1 MTHTFGDRLMYIG
14 GEMTAGSGSDWI
26 TTVNPATEEP
36 IGRVPAATAQDIAAA
51 VAAAKAAQP
60 GWAKKSIFERGA
72 LLRALAAKFRERA
85 QDILTMEAT
94 DTGNTIAKLGADVQI
109 AAAYLEYFAG
119 LATEMKGDTVP
130 ASSGN
135 IHFSLREP
143 FGVVARIVPFNHPFM
158 FAGAHLAS
166 PLTAGNTVVVK
177 TPETSPL
184 TGSLL
189 AECCAEVLPPGVVN
203 IVSGTGLPAGDAL
216 VRHPDI
222 HRIGFTGSVP
232 TGLAI
237 QRAAAEVAV
246 KHVSLELGGKNPL
259 IVFPDADLDQVEAAS
274 IAGMNFSWA
283 GQSCG
288 STSRILAHE
297 SVYDE
302 LVERVAARTDAVKL
316 GDPLDPASEMGPVN
330 SAGHYKNVLRFVE
343 AGKRDGAK
351 LVAGGARPE
360 GEMFKKGYWLRP
372 TVFADCTMDMEV
384 AREEIFGPV
393 VSMLKWSTREQA
405 VEMANATAYG
415 LTAAIYTNDLKAAMT
430 TAQEVESGYVWI
442 NGVAQHYVGLP
453 FGGVKNS
460 GLGGEEALEELLSY
474 TRTKTVNVM
483 VSP

>member
-1 MTHTFGDRLMYIG
+1 MTETFGDRLMLINGEMVASEG
-14 GEMTAGSGSDWI
+14 GEWV
-26 TTVNPATEEP
+26 TTLNPANEEP
-36 IGRVPAATAQDIAAA
+36 IGRVPAATAADVRAA

-60 GWAKKSIFERGA
+60 AWAAKSIFERGA

-85 QDILTMEAT
+85 QDILTMEST

-130 ASSGN
+130 ASPGN

-166 PLTAGNTVVVK
+166 PLTAGNTVVIK

-184 TGSLL
+184 TGSIL
-189 AECCAEVLPPGVVN
+189 AECCREVLPPGVVN
-203 IVSGTGLPAGDAL
+203 IISGFGMPAGDAL

-237 QRAAAEVAV
+237 QRAAAEVSV

-259 IVFPDADLDQVEAAS
+259 IVFPDADLDKVEEAS

-302 LVERVAARTDAVKL
+302 LVERVAARTAAVRL
-316 GDPLDPASEMGPVN
+316 GDPLDPTSEMGPVN
-330 SAGHYKNVLRFVE
+330 SEGHYNNVLKFIE
-343 AGKRDGAK
+343 AGKREGAK

-360 GEMFKKGYWLRP
+360 GDQFKRGYWLRP
-372 TVFADCTMDMEV
+372 TVFADATMDMEV

-393 VSMLKWSTREQA
+393 VSMLKWSTREEA
-405 VEMANATAYG
+405 VRMANATDYG
-415 LTAAIYTNDLKAAMT
+415 LTAAIYTNNLQDAMK

-453 FGGVKNS
+453 FGGMKNS

-474 TRTKTVNVM
+474 TRTKTVNVLL
-483 VSP
+483 S